1 MFEKPG
7 KYRATLIGGL
17 VIGLVT
23 GLPLIN
29 ILNRCCCCGIVLLCG
44 MASLYIYKQE
54 FTDEMAPLESS
65 DALILGILAGIAGA
79 FIGTAVLVLSRFIFG
94 PVDEKLL
101 LKVLQRVQEQGSLT
115 PEMSDFVSD
124 KLIKTLEKSIEDGV
138 NIGDIL
144 SELLFGIIL
153 YPIFS
158 MLGGLI
164 GFGIFG
170 KKKPGAPFP
179 THPV

>member
-7 KYRATLIGGL
+7 KQRATIIGGL
-17 VIGLVT
+17 MIGIVT
-23 GLPLIN
+23 GLPVLN

-44 MASLYIYKQE
+44 TISLYLYKQE
-54 FTDEMAPLESS
+54 FTDEVPPLESS

-79 FIGTAVLVLSRFIFG
+79 FVGTILLVLGKFIFG
-94 PVDEKLL
+94 PVDEKIL
-101 LKVLQRVQEQGSLT
+101 LKALLWMQQRGALT
-115 PEMSDFVSD
+115 SDMSDLTD
-124 KLIKTLEKSIEDGV
+124 KLIETLKKSIEDGIK
-138 NIGDIL
+138 IGDIL
-144 SELLFGIIL
+144 SELLFGLIL

-170 KKKPGAPFP
+170 KKKPSAPLP
-179 THPV
+179 TQPT

>member
-7 KYRATLIGGL
+7 KQRATVISGLMIG
-17 VIGLVT
+17 IVT

-44 MASLYIYKQE
+44 MMSLYLYKQE
-54 FTDEMAPLESS
+54 FTDETPPLESS

-79 FIGTAVLVLSRFIFG
+79 FVGTIILVLSRFIFG

-101 LKVLQRVQEQGSLT
+101 LNVLQRIQQQGSLT
-115 PEMSDFVSD
+115 SDMSDLTD
-124 KLIKTLEKSIEDGV
+124 KLIKTLEKSIEDGIQ
-138 NIGDIL
+138 IGDIL
-144 SELLFGIIL
+144 SELLFGLIL

-170 KKKPGAPFP
+170 KKKPPAASPNQ
-179 THPV
+179 PV

>member
-101 LKVLQRVQEQGSLT
+101 QRVQEQGSLT